1 MKKSIMIRT
10 TDDIFPDKLKEINNP
25 PEQLY
30 CRGNLDL
37 LNEPSIAVVGSRKCT
52 QYGVT
57 VASAIGRRAAECGV
71 TVVSGLAEGID
82 AAAHR
87 GTLGA
92 QGHTIAVFA
101 NGTDICYPSVNM
113 RLMKD
118 ILRSGGLVISEYP
131 DGTRPRKYTFP
142 ERNRLISGLAHS
154 VIIVE
159 AATDRSGSLITA
171 EYAAEQGRMLYA
183 VPGNIT
189 AGSSFGS
196 NKLIRDGVTPLMI
209 IDDIFE
215 EMNIQPASPREI
227 IENMG
232 EDEQAV
238 YRAVCR
244 SSELTTDEICRI
256 TCLPASVVNGIIT
269 VLEMKGAVV
278 SSMGKVFIN
287 NL

>member
-1 MKKSIMIRT
+1 
-10 TDDIFPDKLKEINNP
+10 
-25 PEQLY
+25 
-30 CRGNLDL
+30 
-37 LNEPSIAVVGSRKCT
+37 
-52 QYGVT
+52 
-57 VASAIGRRAAECGV
+57 
-71 TVVSGLAEGID
+71 
-82 AAAHR
+82 
-87 GTLGA
+87 
-92 QGHTIAVFA
+92 
-101 NGTDICYPSVNM
+101 
-113 RLMKD
+113 
-118 ILRSGGLVISEYP
+118 
-131 DGTRPRKYTFP
+131 
-142 ERNRLISGLAHS
+142 
-154 VIIVE
+154 
-159 AATDRSGSLITA
+159 
-171 EYAAEQGRMLYA
+171 
-183 VPGNIT
+183 
-189 AGSSFGS
+189 
-196 NKLIRDGVTPLMI
+196 MI